1 MIKVITRS
9 DSYVLKCEDIHALVD
24 NMVSNSGFWY
34 YSDNLF
40 VPYHEV
46 VRVEKMKLKEEKNG

>member
-9 DSYVLKCEDIHALVD
+9 DSYVLKCDDVHAFVD
-24 NMVSNSGFWY
+24 NLVSNCGFWY

-40 VPYHEV
+40 VPYHQV
-46 VRVEKMKLKEEKNG
+46 VRVEKLKPKEEKNG